1 MADCSRTV
9 VAMARFLAIA
19 HIVVGSLLIIFGIA
33 YSVRTGTSWGLIIGI
48 VIGAWMCVTGALG
61 IPGSRYERSFSRNCF
76 AGVFM
81 GFSITS
87 ALTGALIISFC
98 SVNVSPEVDEMGLTV
113 ILLILGIV
121 EFVMGIW
128 APICLCVMKP
138 CCGPAQGTTG
148 GVQVSFPVHP
158 DGGVLPVQAS
168 YMYAQGMQ
176 ATSAQRPI
184 GALGGPPPQFVVAA
198 APVGAGL
205 PQETAQLGKY
215 IPL

>member
-48 VIGAWMCVTGALG
+48 VIGAW
-61 IPGSRYERSFSRNCF
+61 